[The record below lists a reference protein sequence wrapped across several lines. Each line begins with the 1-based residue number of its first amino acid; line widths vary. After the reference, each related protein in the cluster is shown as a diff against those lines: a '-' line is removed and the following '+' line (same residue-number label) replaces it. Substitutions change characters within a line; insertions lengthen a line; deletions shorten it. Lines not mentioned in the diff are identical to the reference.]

1 MTNLDI
7 IQKKREKN
15 VNLCLS
21 NWTKQAYENV
31 TSDIASPEQS

>member
-1 MTNLDI
+1 MTNLDVI
-7 IQKKREKN
+7 EKKGKN

-31 TSDIASPEQS
+31 TSDITSPEQS